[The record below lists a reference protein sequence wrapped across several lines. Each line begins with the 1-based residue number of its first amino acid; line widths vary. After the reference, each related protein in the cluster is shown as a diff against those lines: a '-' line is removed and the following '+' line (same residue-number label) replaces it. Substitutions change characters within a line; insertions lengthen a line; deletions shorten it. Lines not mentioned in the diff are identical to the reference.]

1 MTRFRRQPRR
11 DGRVLDRRRVT
22 IILISVLSA
31 LFVGV
36 NYLSNNGD
44 DYHYHESRNLDK
56 TAALRSNT
64 SDNQSSAS
72 KKEEDGMKRN
82 NSLLNLHPASTENLP
97 LCSATRI
104 SLTDKNSFDETK
116 PTIFTDWSPA
126 ALVNW
131 KDRMSFIQRF
141 GSHPQ
146 YVKGGDVQ
154 PLQNARGEK
163 CTARTSILVDTM
175 RERFDNDE

>member
-1 MTRFRRQPRR
+1 MTRFRRQPRS
-11 DGRVLDRRRVT
+11 GRVLDRRRVT
-22 IILISVLSA
+22 IILISALSA

-126 ALVNW
+126 ALENRGL
-131 KDRMSFIQRF
+131 DRIHSTSREETSNLCRMLEGKSA
-141 GSHPQ
+141 
-146 YVKGGDVQ
+146 
-154 PLQNARGEK
+154 PLGRQ
-163 CTARTSILVDTM
+163 
-175 RERFDNDE
+175 FW

>member
-1 MTRFRRQPRR
+1 MTRFRRQPRS
-11 DGRVLDRRRVT
+11 GRVLDRRRRVT
-22 IILISVLSA
+22 IILISALSA

-64 SDNQSSAS
+64 STYDNQSSAS
-72 KKEEDGMKRN
+72 NKEEDGMKRN

-104 SLTDKNSFDETK
+104 SLTDKISTSFDETK

-126 ALVNW
+126 ALENW
-131 KDRMSFIQRF
+131 KDRM
-141 GSHPQ
+141 
-146 YVKGGDVQ
+146 
-154 PLQNARGEK
+154 
-163 CTARTSILVDTM
+163 
-175 RERFDNDE
+175 

>member
-1 MTRFRRQPRR
+1 M
-11 DGRVLDRRRVT
+11 DRRRVT

-72 KKEEDGMKRN
+72 KKEEGMKRN

-104 SLTDKNSFDETK
+104 SLTDKISTSFDETK

-126 ALVNW
+126 ALENW
-131 KDRMSFIQRF
+131 KDRMHLSRGLDRIHSTSREET
-141 GSHPQ
+141 SNLCRMLE
-146 YVKGGDVQ
+146 VKSA
-154 PLQNARGEK
+154 PLGRQ
-163 CTARTSILVDTM
+163 
-175 RERFDNDE
+175 FW